1 LKEKEA
7 EITLLSQRQL
17 SDEDRLKLESI
28 PSTLLQLHQA
38 QQQNVKLQSR
48 LTTTEQM
55 WSQSLSNEKSA
66 MQSVSDL
73 VQKFNKRWTELTTT
87 AFAAT
92 HDSLATINET
102 ENDSTTTKTVTSLS
116 TNETINEAPQIHM
129 SKQIHE
135 LQYK

>member
-1 LKEKEA
+1 MKEKEA
-7 EITLLSQRQL
+7 ELTLLSQRQL

-38 QQQNVKLQSR
+38 QQQNVELHSR
-48 LTTTEQM
+48 LTTTEQR
-55 WSQSLSNEKSA
+55 WSQSLSNEKAA

-87 AFAAT
+87 TFAAT

-102 ENDSTTTKTVTSLS
+102 EHDSTTTKTVTSLS